1 MTGVEYLQTLHTK
14 QLMNMRNE
22 YSKALIC
29 HNLLGCI
36 VNGHLIPITYDE
48 LKQVLSERP
57 HIPRRSETKR
67 IRQVAAKS
75 KVRAHSTR
83 CQLLN
88 L

>member
-1 MTGVEYLQTLHTK
+1 MTGVEYLRTLHTK

-36 VNGHLIPITYDE
+36 VNGHLIPVTYDE

-57 HIPRRSETKR
+57 HIPRQLEAKR
-67 IRQVAAKS
+67 IRQKAAKS
-75 KVRAHSTR
+75 KRRLYQSST
-83 CQLLN
+83 
-88 L
+88 